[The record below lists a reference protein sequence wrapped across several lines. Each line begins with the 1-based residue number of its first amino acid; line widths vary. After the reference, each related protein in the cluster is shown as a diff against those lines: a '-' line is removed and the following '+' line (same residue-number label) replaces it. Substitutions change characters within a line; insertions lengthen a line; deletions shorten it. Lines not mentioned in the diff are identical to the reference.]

1 MRFSPFRASALV
13 CCFAA
18 AACAP
23 AIGSVGKVT
32 DFTSKIPVTS
42 KSWVLAAAPDGAI
55 WVGETSTSGGSQATS
70 RRPPRATR
78 LSMREHGSNEPHLR
92 VGRLSRDGS
101 MRFFDIGQPL
111 YSTPGGIGWAAG
123 RIWLGVTRGN
133 NTGVAAAISPAG
145 DVDATVPLPGQG
157 GGPVAAGP
165 DGAPWM
171 LVPGA
176 SAGLVRLNASTGAAT
191 PIPGTPAGR
200 IPAPGAAG
208 TALALSSGSMLYTT
222 GDPTVIASVD
232 AGGATS
238 NVTLGGT
245 VNPID
250 VAAGADGSVWWTPNG
265 AGIGTVVR
273 QAPGSS
279 SRQSFAMP
287 TGTTGEG
294 IVIDAS
300 GVAWVLTGGNSIVRV
315 DTSGAT
321 TTSITPAAGT
331 GVVTGADGNVWVV
344 SYPRGLFRV
353 LTGVTP
359 ANAAAPTLS
368 GRAVAGERLSVT
380 TGEWKFLPSG
390 YGYTWQRCKGASASA
405 CNDIPGA
412 TGTAYQA
419 SVDDEGGGIRVLVTA
434 TNLNGMSAP
443 VSSNMATGDSPP
455 ARSSL
460 TVGKPTRK
468 GYVISTVV
476 TAGAPGAVSQVGTV
490 PVGSKPSEVENKRIP
505 RAVRA
510 CAPKP
515 ITMKAARPR
524 TIRCVLSPRVRSL
537 LASRKQVV
545 TLKTTFASRAGAKTT
560 VTRRITVPRMPN
572 SR

>member
-1 MRFSPFRASALV
+1 
-13 CCFAA
+13 
-18 AACAP
+18 
-23 AIGSVGKVT
+23 
-32 DFTSKIPVTS
+32 
-42 KSWVLAAAPDGAI
+42 
-55 WVGETSTSGGSQATS
+55 
-70 RRPPRATR
+70 
-78 LSMREHGSNEPHLR
+78 
-92 VGRLSRDGS
+92 

-111 YSTPGGIGWAAG
+111 YSTPGGIGWVGG
-123 RIWLGVTRGN
+123 RIWLGVTRGG

-191 PIPGTPAGR
+191 LIPGTPAGR
-200 IPAPGAAG
+200 IPAAGAAG
-208 TALALSSGSMLYTT
+208 TALALSNGSMLYTT

-238 NVTLGGT
+238 SIPLGGT

-250 VAAGADGSVWWTPNG
+250 VAAGVDGAVWWTPNG

-273 QAPGSS
+273 QAPGSAT
-279 SRQSFAMP
+279 RQSFAMP
-287 TGTTGEG
+287 AGTTGEG

-300 GVAWVLTGGNSIVRV
+300 GAAWVLTGGSSIVRV

-331 GVVTGADGNVWVV
+331 GLVTGADGNVWVV

-359 ANAAAPTLS
+359 ENAAAPILS
-368 GRAVAGERLSVT
+368 GRAAAGERLSVT

-390 YGYTWQRCKGASASA
+390 YGYTWQRCKGASGSA

-412 TGTAYQA
+412 TGTSYQA
-419 SVDDEGGGIRVLVTA
+419 SVDDEGSGIRVLVTA

-443 VSSNMATGDSPP
+443 VSSNMATGDSPS
-455 ARSSL
+455 ARTAL
-460 TVGKPTRK
+460 TVGKLTRK

-476 TAGAPGAVSQVGTV
+476 TVGTSGTISQVGTV
-490 PVGSKPSEVENKRIP
+490 PVGPRQSELQKTRRPKPVQ
-505 RAVRA
+505 A
-510 CAPKP
+510 CASKA
-515 ITMKAARPR
+515 ITMQTAGTR
-524 TIRCVLSPRVRSL
+524 TIRCVLSSRARIL

-560 VTRRITVPRMPN
+560 VTRRITVPRMPEK
-572 SR
+572 R